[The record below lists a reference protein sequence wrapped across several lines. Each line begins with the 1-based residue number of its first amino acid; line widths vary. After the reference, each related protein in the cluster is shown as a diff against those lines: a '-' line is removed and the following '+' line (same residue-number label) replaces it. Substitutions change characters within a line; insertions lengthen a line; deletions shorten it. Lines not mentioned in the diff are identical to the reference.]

1 MDGLKNFLPLSRDIR
16 QHWIYSD
23 SQYLHVWIE
32 MLFAA
37 RFSKEPQKN
46 IYKGTIYTINY
57 GEFIFGRPSWS
68 KKMKISEQRLKT
80 LITKLEE
87 ENMIC
92 KVKKFSRF
100 TIYSIVNYE
109 KFNQQ
114 SNQQNNQQ
122 SAVENSGL
130 RAYANQQNNQQSNQQ
145 VTSIQP
151 ASNQHL
157 TNKEESK
164 ECSKNVKN
172 DNKNIYCPN
181 SNEFRLASYL
191 FKYIKRNNPKA
202 KEPNLQVWSK
212 QFDYIL
218 RLDKRDIEEVK
229 EVIKWCQGD
238 TFWYRNI
245 LSPDKL
251 RKQYDRLLLDMEPNK
266 FKKEANDGQN
276 RKSDEA
282 ADELEKQG
290 LGFTL

>member
-46 IYKGTIYTINY
+46 IYKGTLYTINY

-80 LITKLEE
+80 LISKLEK

-114 SNQQNNQQ
+114 NNQHSNQQP
-122 SAVENSGL
+122 AVENSDITVC
-130 RAYANQQNNQQSNQQ
+130 ANQHNNQHSNHQ

-151 ASNQHL
+151 ASNQQV

-172 DNKNIYCPN
+172 VNKTYCPN

-191 FKYIKRNNPKA
+191 FNYIKRNNPKA
-202 KEPNLQVWSK
+202 KQPNMQTWSK

-218 RLDKRDIEEVK
+218 RIDKRDIEEVK
-229 EVIKWCQGD
+229 EVIKWCQD
-238 TFWYRNI
+238 DSFWYQNI

-251 RKQYDRLLLDMEPNK
+251 RKQYDRLLIKIKP
-266 FKKEANDGQN
+266 KEANDGTN
-276 RKSDEA
+276 KRKFE
-282 ADELEKQG
+282 EPEEGQG
-290 LGFTL
+290 ITL